1 MGDLIARA
9 ARLGS
14 EGTAYALAT
23 VVGVLRPASAR
34 MGNQAIVTGDGAIE
48 GWVGGACSEPVV
60 VREALRSLADG
71 QPRLVKICPAGEAGD
86 AGPDVVIAES
96 SCASEGTVEVFIQP
110 HLPSPLL
117 QVVGDSPA
125 GRTLRELA
133 RTIGWRVGDGGAVDA
148 VVVATM
154 GRGDEDALHEAIASG
169 AEYVGLV
176 ASARRAGVV
185 RAALRERGI
194 SDELLAAVRSPAGL
208 DLGPSTQEEIAV
220 AILAELVAWSH
231 GRGGSAAQ
239 FLEATDP
246 VCGMAISVEGA
257 DVTYDYNGTTYY
269 FCCPGCRSM
278 FEADPVKA
286 LSTVRPT
293 FG

>member
-9 ARLGS
+9 ARLGA
-14 EGTAYALAT
+14 EGKAYALAT

-34 MGNQAIVTGDGAIE
+34 MGNQAIVTADGAID

-60 VREALRSLADG
+60 IREALRSLADG
-71 QPRLVKICPAGEAGD
+71 QPRFVKICPAGEAAD
-86 AGPDVVIAES
+86 AGPDVVIAQS

-117 QVVGDSPA
+117 RVVGDSPA

-133 RTIGWRVGDGGAVDA
+133 RAIGWRTDSGGEADA

-154 GRGDEDALHEAIASG
+154 GRGDEDALQAALGSG
-169 AEYVGLV
+169 AGYVGLV

-185 RAALRERGI
+185 RAALHERGVTA
-194 SDELLAAVRSPAGL
+194 DQLAAVRSPAGL

-231 GRGGSAAQ
+231 SREASATQ
-239 FLEATDP
+239 LLEAADP
-246 VCGMAISVEGA
+246 VCGMTVSVEGA
-257 DVTYDYNGTTYY
+257 EVTSVHDGTTYY
-269 FCCPGCRSM
+269 FCCPGCRST
-278 FEADPVKA
+278 FEADPRKA
-286 LSTVRPT
+286 LATVRPA

>member
-1 MGDLIARA
+1 MGELIARA

-34 MGNQAIVTGDGAIE
+34 MGNQAIVTADGVID

-86 AGPDVVIAES
+86 AGPDIVIAES
-96 SCASEGTVEVFIQP
+96 TCASEGTVEVFIQP

-117 QVVGDSPA
+117 RVVGDSPA

-133 RTIGWRVGDGGAVDA
+133 RTIGWRIADVGDGDA
-148 VVVATM
+148 IVIATM

-169 AEYVGLV
+169 ADYVGLV

-194 SDELLAAVRSPAGL
+194 SDEQLAAVRSPAGL

-231 GRGGSAAQ
+231 SRGGSPTQ
-239 FLEATDP
+239 LLEAIDP
-246 VCGMAISVEGA
+246 VCGMTVSVEGTG
-257 DVTYDYNGTTYY
+257 VTYDYNGTTYY
-269 FCCPGCRSM
+269 FCCPGCRGM
-278 FEADPVKA
+278 FETDPEKA
-286 LSTVRPT
+286 LRTVRPT

>member
-1 MGDLIARA
+1 MGELIARA
-9 ARLGS
+9 ARLGA

-34 MGNQAIVTGDGAIE
+34 MGNQAIITGDGLID

-60 VREALRSLADG
+60 IREALRSLVDG
-71 QPRLVKICPAGEAGD
+71 QPRLVVICPAGEVAE

-110 HLPSPLL
+110 HQPSPLL
-117 QVVGDSPA
+117 RVVGESPA
-125 GRTLRELA
+125 ARTLRDLA
-133 RTIGWRVGDGGAVDA
+133 RTIGWRIAGVGEGDA
-148 VVVATM
+148 IVVATM

-194 SDELLAAVRSPAGL
+194 SDEQLAVVRSPAGL

-220 AILAELVAWSH
+220 AILAEIVAWSH
-231 GRGGSAAQ
+231 SRGGSPTQ
-239 FLEATDP
+239 LLEATDP
-246 VCGMAISVEGA
+246 VCGMTISVEGA
-257 DVTYDYNGTTYY
+257 SVTYDYNGTTYF
-269 FCCPGCRSM
+269 FCCPGCRAT
-278 FEADPVKA
+278 FAADPDKA
-286 LSTVRPT
+286 LTTIRPT
-293 FG
+293 FP

>member
-1 MGDLIARA
+1 MGELIARA
-9 ARLGS
+9 ARLGA

-34 MGNQAIVTGDGAIE
+34 MGNQAIITGDGLID

-60 VREALRSLADG
+60 IREALRSLVDG
-71 QPRLVKICPAGEAGD
+71 QPRLVVICPAGEVAE

-110 HLPSPLL
+110 HQPSPLL
-117 QVVGDSPA
+117 RVVGESPA
-125 GRTLRELA
+125 ARTLRDLA
-133 RTIGWRVGDGGAVDA
+133 RTIGWRIAGVREGDAI
-148 VVVATM
+148 VVATM

-194 SDELLAAVRSPAGL
+194 SDEQLAVVRSPAGL

-220 AILAELVAWSH
+220 AILAEIVAWSH
-231 GRGGSAAQ
+231 SRGGSPTQ
-239 FLEATDP
+239 LLEATDP
-246 VCGMAISVEGA
+246 VCGMTISVEGA
-257 DVTYDYNGTTYY
+257 SVTYDYNGTTYF
-269 FCCPGCRSM
+269 FCCPGCRAT
-278 FEADPVKA
+278 FAADPDKA
-286 LSTVRPT
+286 LTTIRPT
-293 FG
+293 FP